1 MCSLLTCMYALG
13 LHNSASSSWKG
24 RTYSQQVPFI
34 NLQVK
39 AVGVPAIELIRHT
52 WQAHLTPVEVLELTK
67 DVRMRISLKII
78 IANHS
83 RSSAPRRTVRPRK
96 KQLNWL

>member
-1 MCSLLTCMYALG
+1 MYALG

-67 DVRMRISLKII
+67 DVGMKISLKII
-78 IANHS
+78 IIIANYS
-83 RSSAPRRTVRPRK
+83 RSSDPQRMLQPRK